1 MTEWTH
7 ATWNLFHCIPEK
19 IKKEEFN
26 HLRNELIHYIKG
38 ICNRLPCPE
47 CAHHAGIFM
56 NNVNTH
62 NIKNSEDLKKVMF
75 VFHNNVN
82 KKTKKKIQEEEV
94 LEQYKNMKLHKV
106 LNDFFTTF
114 NNSAKG
120 NFTFMSENYNR
131 KIFTDGFLVFM
142 KNNFH
147 KFNN

>member
-47 CAHHAGIFM
+47 CAHHASIFM

-62 NIKNSEDLKKVMF
+62 NIRNPEDLKKVMF

-82 KKTKKKIQEEEV
+82 KRTKKKPHEDEI
-94 LEQYKNMKLHKV
+94 LEQYKSMKLHNV
-106 LNDFFTTF
+106 LNDFFATF
-114 NNSAKG
+114 NSSSKG
-120 NFTFMSENYNR
+120 NFTFMSENHNR
-131 KIFTDGFLVFM
+131 KIFTDTFLVFM
-142 KNNFH
+142 RKNFH
-147 KFNN
+147 RFDN